1 MPHYPGLNNRKF
13 IFRIPEAGCLRSL
26 TVQLGRALLFLV
38 QRELISCY
46 VLPWLVPDIRRD
58 TVRVNFLVSL
68 FMELLT
74 DPLGLWLLSMSSFN
88 FNP

>member
-13 IFRIPEAGCLRSL
+13 IFRISEAGCLRSL
-26 TVQLGRALLFLV
+26 IVELGRALLFLV